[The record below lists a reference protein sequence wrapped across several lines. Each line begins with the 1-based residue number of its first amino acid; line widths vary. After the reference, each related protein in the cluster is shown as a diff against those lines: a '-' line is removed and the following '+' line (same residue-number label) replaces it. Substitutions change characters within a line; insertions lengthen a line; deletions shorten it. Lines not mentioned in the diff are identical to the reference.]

1 MCFIMQGRKWGKLRI
16 NKSPSNIGIY
26 ASMIRLIE
34 ELSLMGYGYSF
45 DVVVDMAIESVLCN
59 HRSLEERVAKNNGG
73 ATPKQLS
80 RIKSLTFMR
89 SISSL
94 DMVYSPTTSIP
105 NIPTMAELKGFLS
118 DAIKRVNDDYK
129 VEIFRD
135 YNNGKPAGFN
145 IKHSKSPDLNFK
157 VNISLHKRT
166 FKSYCEHTPFNN
178 IMFRCEEP
186 TSLAL
191 EKISALSGDTS
202 IIKAKD
208 LLDLY
213 QLSQLG
219 CYRTKDFVILLS
231 VCDFNLSPLGNFS
244 IFKKHK
250 GTLKSAYEK
259 LEINPID
266 NSVQKPPFEEVY
278 NRVSRFIELF
288 MSGEYKENNYYW
300 KPIDVKWEKW

>member
-45 DVVVDMAIESVLCN
+45 DVVGDMAIESVLCN
-59 HRSLEERVAKNNGG
+59 HRHIIERSVKNSGG
-73 ATPKQLS
+73 ATPEQLL
-80 RIKSLTFMR
+80 RIKSLTFVR
-89 SISSL
+89 GISSL

-105 NIPTMAELKGFLS
+105 NIPSMAELKGVLS
-118 DAIKRVNDDYK
+118 DAIKRVNDDYHI
-129 VEIFRD
+129 EIVRD

-145 IKHSKSPDLNFK
+145 IKHSKSSDLNFK
-157 VNISLHKRT
+157 VNISLHKRN
-166 FKSYCEHTPFNN
+166 FKSYCEHTSFNN

-191 EKISALSGDTS
+191 EKVSALSGDAS

-219 CYRTKDFVILLS
+219 MYVTKDFVILLS
-231 VCDFNLSPLGNFS
+231 VCDFNLSSLGNFS

-278 NRVSRFIELF
+278 NRVRAFLQPF
-288 MSGEYKENNYYW
+288 MSGEYKESDYCW
-300 KPIDVKWEKW
+300 KPLDVKWEKR